1 MDDLIQMNQ
10 ELPKVSTNDIYNSVE
25 ELLLEHNVVK
35 LDDFSEELDSFAFI
49 DLVVDL
55 EDKFGISVETNELI
69 MSKFCNINYITEYL
83 QRNLIEPVVID
94 VTDTVKEGETSM

>member
-35 LDDFSEELDSFAFI
+35 LDDFSEEIDSFAFI